1 MGGQACVLYGAAEF
15 SRDLDLLIFVDADNL
30 NRIRAGLADLL
41 AVPIAVPVSEPPLST
56 EILSRGHAFHFR
68 CHRPDVEGLRIDL
81 MANLRGMPS
90 FDELWQRRT
99 TFEIEGE
106 TIDLMARKDL
116 IIAKQTQ
123 RDKDWP
129 TVARLV
135 EVPYFAAGESPS
147 AAEIDFLLRELRT
160 PEILIEAAARFPDAA
175 KRIAEYRPAI
185 HAALN
190 ADRDAITRALRDE
203 QDEVARQDRLYW
215 EPLKR
220 ELEQFR
226 RDRRP

>member
-41 AVPIAVPVSEPPLST
+41 AEPIAVPVSEPPLSI

-99 TFEIEGE
+99 TLEIEGE

-116 IIAKQTQ
+116 IVAKQTQ
-123 RDKDWP
+123 RDKDWLM
-129 TVARLV
+129 VARLV
-135 EVPYFAAGESPS
+135 EVPYFTAGDSPS
-147 AAEIDFLLRELRT
+147 ATEIDFLLRELRT
-160 PEILIEAAARFPDAA
+160 PEILIEATARFPDAA
-175 KRIAEYRPAI
+175 RRIAENRPALE
-185 HAALN
+185 AAMSGN
-190 ADRDAITRALRDE
+190 RDAVSRALRDE

-226 RDRRP
+226 RERRT